1 MPRATWD
8 AHRELNRFNLRGFYL
23 LWLHFPVGFGYLRSF
38 LLSDGFDVPSDESHN
53 PSTATA
59 STFNTA
65 LVWAVPVSLA
75 ATQGI
80 TIVFYSS
87 RY

>member
-1 MPRATWD
+1 VLLGNFTTSS
-8 AHRELNRFNLRGFYL
+8 LNFAYGAVTSCGSTFQWYSVIQQVCNSFNRID
-23 LWLHFPVGFGYLRSF
+23 V
-38 LLSDGFDVPSDESHN
+38 LSGESHN

-59 STFNTA
+59 STYDTA

-80 TIVFYSS
+80 AIAFHSS

>member
-1 MPRATWD
+1 MPRATWE
-8 AHRELNRFNLRGFYL
+8 HHHELITFRLRGCYL
-23 LWLHFPVGFGYLRSF
+23 LWLRFPAEFGYLMSF
-38 LLSDGFDVPSDESHN
+38 LLSEGFDGPSDESHN

-59 STFNTA
+59 STFDTA

-80 TIVFYSS
+80 AIAFHSS

>member
-1 MPRATWD
+1 VLLGNIIKRSI
-8 AHRELNRFNLRGFYL
+8 RFNLRGSYL
-23 LWLHFPVGFGYLRSF
+23 LWLRFPARFGYLMIF
-38 LLSDGFDVPSDESHN
+38 LLFDGIDVPSDESHN

-59 STFNTA
+59 STYHTA